1 MGSTLRWDLGEKDGK
16 VGMGLGAGFVAT
28 GVEHQQD
35 DGEQAD
41 RRACD
46 AGEMVIH
53 RRRGQC
59 RSADDGTD
67 RIAEIEGDLYGGTG
81 NQLAAALARLHHQ
94 QLLWR

>member
-46 AGEMVIH
+46 AGDLLPRVATQPDFYE
-53 RRRGQC
+53 C
-59 RSADDGTD
+59 RFCPWAK
-67 RIAEIEGDLYGGTG
+67 RCWA
-81 NQLAAALARLHHQ
+81 QPA
-94 QLLWR
+94 